1 MEFNNGTG
9 IVGDGQRQLVVATRL
24 DPDNAAFVVR
34 AVNSHQEMLKLIKDL
49 NYAFYAIGTPKAMK
63 EVMARSKEI
72 IAKAE
77 GRE

>member
-1 MEFNNGTG
+1 MKTQHTPTPYISLADASRIMGY
-9 IVGDGQRQLVVATRL
+9 
-24 DPDNAAFVVR
+24 DNALR

-49 NYAFYAIGTPKAMK
+49 NYAFYAVGTPKAMK
-63 EVMARSKEI
+63 EVMSRSKEI